1 MRRIGYIAGAQGSEF
16 RGCEMVKLG
25 VKLYEFLSVF
35 GLGYLIDVGVDSVA
49 FPPTEE
55 FDVIF

>member
-1 MRRIGYIAGAQGSEF
+1 
-16 RGCEMVKLG
+16 VKLV
-25 VKLYEFLSVF
+25 VKLYEFPSAF
-35 GLGYLIDVGVDSVA
+35 GLGYLVDVGVDSVA